1 MGLGEDGPNRSDQPG
16 EDGDVDLDVE
26 SEDLNLPEILQ
37 ADGVPVGG
45 VPSEETEIPTIPL
58 LPMGAG
64 GFVVPEGANVPSWE
78 TRFKIPGVID
88 PEPVPTHSH
97 SETAS
102 CKEGVTSVGLDNV
115 DEVVDEIMIWLQ
127 QDILSKPERFLG
139 RSYESSRL
147 LELADD
153 QFFAVCKKVIKI
165 AIEERKAMDFGG
177 GEVPFIKDACTIL
190 VYELFRT
197 RVFHRNHK
205 RGDGSEYFYTHL
217 VGVLD
222 GDEEALA
229 NKDKG
234 ALYLTLRVIG
244 LCGLSSMLGAFK
256 HDDIEDMQEVNDE
269 NLLDVGMY
277 IHRFED
283 VDPVKIQNLIER
295 SVHLVRGVTK
305 VSKLDDLET
314 ISKEISEELG
324 VEVKFNNKNEAP
336 FFRFLFEMKEDIRV
350 AFIKFADRFH
360 NMMTLDAK
368 KGGNARES
376 NARTIKETYEVYLP
390 LARLMEVYGI
400 CEPFVDELVKRM
412 NPMLY
417 RDFHSVRAS
426 RIFSMQQVEK
436 DVYSDVR
443 ESCSR
448 EVCGV
453 EFVPYGLE
461 YYTKRVDKHFDNLFM
476 DDFKINSMDPMQEL
490 LITVNDPEDIGKV
503 HWQILAA
510 LDISGSEMVEH
521 LRAPTTDSKT
531 HWLTP
536 TGTFTRKD
544 DKAEGVDG
552 GDAENESYD
561 ELLSSFVQRGLMIK
575 GFSKKYRRQFKIR
588 INDKRSEHRRKRGVG
603 ANAQNVKAPSDIL
616 EKVERLLN
624 LKINNTDVDILEE
637 ARDSILR
644 PQTCFKTPHGDL
656 RMLPKGASFREA
668 AHLVHSHCGVTL
680 FNTFVSRSN
689 TADTGEVIHNNL
701 DPVPFVP
708 LDSYDVPVFEFSS
721 PIMRIGGFNKK
732 NLFVYARVCPLEA
745 ELYVSKLA
753 KDQLEDFFDNPYAF
767 FNIKSNQFDR
777 ENASNY
783 YGAKAIARLK
793 MIFGDWVS
801 DFLHEQTGLKKA
813 ERLNSAVGTLAVKP
827 FKPVLDQ
834 IGFDDKVVVGLE
846 KSVGGMDPR
855 DSFHEIVKG
864 MGFEVRPYKY
874 SKEFEPTDGV
884 NEMYVYEIDLDV
896 ESKSRVK
903 SLMKEI
909 LRMSY
914 AMDGIRILDGITVKA

>member
-1 MGLGEDGPNRSDQPG
+1 ME
-16 EDGDVDLDVE
+16 
-26 SEDLNLPEILQ
+26 
-37 ADGVPVGG
+37 
-45 VPSEETEIPTIPL
+45 
-58 LPMGAG
+58 
-64 GFVVPEGANVPSWE
+64 
-78 TRFKIPGVID
+78 
-88 PEPVPTHSH
+88 
-97 SETAS
+97 
-102 CKEGVTSVGLDNV
+102 NV
-115 DEVVDEIMIWLQ
+115 DEVVDEVMIWLQ

-139 RSYESSRL
+139 RSYDSSRL
-147 LELADD
+147 LKLADD
-153 QFFAVCKKVIKI
+153 QFVAVCKKVIKI

-205 RGDGSEYFYTHL
+205 RGDGSEYFYSHL

-244 LCGLSSMLGAFK
+244 LCGLSSILGAFK
-256 HDDIEDMQEVNDE
+256 HDDIEDIQEVNDE

-314 ISKEISEELG
+314 ISKEISKELG
-324 VEVKFNNKNEAP
+324 VDVKFNNKNEAT

-350 AFIKFADRFH
+350 AFIKFADRLH

-368 KGGNARES
+368 KGVRAQES
-376 NARTIKETYEVYLP
+376 NERTIRETYEVYLP

-412 NPMLY
+412 NPVLY
-417 RDFHSVRAS
+417 RDFHSLRSS
-426 RIFSMQQVEK
+426 RVFSMQQVEK
-436 DVYSDVR
+436 EVYSDVQT
-443 ESCSR
+443 SCSN
-448 EVCGV
+448 EVCGT
-453 EFVPYGLE
+453 EFVSYGLE
-461 YYTKRVDKHFDNLFM
+461 YYTKRVDKDFDDLYM
-476 DDFKINSMDPMQEL
+476 DDFGINSMDPMQEL

-503 HWQILAA
+503 YWQILAA
-510 LDISGSEMVEH
+510 LDISGAEMVEH

-536 TGTFTRKD
+536 TGTFIRKD
-544 DKAEGVDG
+544 DKAEDVEGE
-552 GDAENESYD
+552 DAENESYE
-561 ELLSSFVQRGLMIK
+561 ELLSSFVQKGLMIK
-575 GFSKKYRRQFKIR
+575 GFSRKYRRQFKIR

-616 EKVERLLN
+616 EKVEGLIN
-624 LKINNTDVDILEE
+624 LKLNNPGVDILEE

-668 AHLVHSHCGVTL
+668 AYLVHSHCGVTL
-680 FNTFVSRSN
+680 YNTFVSRSD
-689 TADTGEVIHNNL
+689 TSDTGIVINNNL
-701 DPVPFVP
+701 APVPFVS
-708 LDSYDVPVFEFSS
+708 LDSHDVPVFEFSS
-721 PIMRIGGFNKK
+721 PIMKMGGLSKK
-732 NLFVYARVCPLEA
+732 DLFTHVRVCPLEW
-745 ELYVSKLA
+745 ELYVSELA
-753 KDQLEDFFDNPYAF
+753 KDQLEDLFENPYAF
-767 FNIKSNQFDR
+767 FGIKSNKFER
-777 ENASNY
+777 KNVANY
-783 YGAKAIARLK
+783 YGAKAIAKLK

-801 DFLHEQTGLKKA
+801 DYLHEMTGFQNA
-813 ERLNSAVGTLAVKP
+813 AGLNRAVGTLDVKP

-834 IGFDDKVVVGLE
+834 VDFDDKIVIGLE
-846 KSVGGMDPR
+846 KGIGGVDPR
-855 DSFHEIVKG
+855 DSFHEVVKG
-864 MGFEVRPYKY
+864 MDFEVRPYKY
-874 SKEFEPTDGV
+874 LKEFESTDSS
-884 NEMYVYEIDLDV
+884 NEMYAYEIDLDV
-896 ESKSRVK
+896 ESKSRIK

-914 AMDGIRILDGITVKA
+914 DMDGIRILDGITVKA